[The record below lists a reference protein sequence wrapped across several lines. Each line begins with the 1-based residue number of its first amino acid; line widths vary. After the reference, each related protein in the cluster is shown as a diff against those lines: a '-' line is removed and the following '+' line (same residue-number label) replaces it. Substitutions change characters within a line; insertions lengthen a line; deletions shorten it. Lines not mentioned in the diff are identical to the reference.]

1 MRDTQQLYC
10 PAAALGLQLSR
21 PAASVLPSPICR
33 RPRPYRLGA
42 CRCGLWTAAAG
53 APWAAESSRL
63 GRPYL
68 GLALK
73 GRQNLIYQPVLL
85 GLLGR
90 DELVPLHVP
99 TYLIL
104 LLAGVHSNNSLHA

>member
-10 PAAALGLQLSR
+10 PAAALGLQLSS

-33 RPRPYRLGA
+33 KPRPYRLGA
-42 CRCGLWTAAAG
+42 CRCGVWTAAAG

-73 GRQNLIYQPVLL
+73 GRQNLTYQPVLL
-85 GLLGR
+85 GFLGP
-90 DELVPLHVP
+90 EE
-99 TYLIL
+99 
-104 LLAGVHSNNSLHA
+104 LLALPFPPY